1 MLVAVSLC
9 VRSVNNFRGAVAMSL
24 LYLKKIIS
32 LLLSYG
38 WFGLLYGSLFTLLPQ
53 ERGYVLHPVA
63 SGIVVLFCIVA
74 VVSWGFWL
82 EMRRYTPPRKFYL
95 VAFIGLVG
103 LVAGVKLPLL
113 YPLFFLLLMA
123 AMAYPCRD
131 CVKFTRLGR

>member
-1 MLVAVSLC
+1 
-9 VRSVNNFRGAVAMSL
+9 MSL

-38 WFGLLYGSLFTLLPQ
+38 WFGLLYGSLFSLLPQ